1 MQCIEGCLLLPCIRK
16 ELPVAGSVDT
26 YQSIQEKLS
35 VAGLVDTEVCKRRC
49 RGQVLCMDMKKGGK

>member
-16 ELPVAGSVDT
+16 ELP
-26 YQSIQEKLS
+26 